1 MWHENSNGLIFT
13 ELQGAFQ
20 TSKVKIH
27 VLSFTGAV
35 EGILGADLPR
45 RGGLS
50 RGEGSRCPGR
60 WKGVSSPHRLAA
72 PRYWLRAAS
81 RRFSPKALALSSAS
95 VRETW
100 VANTWCGD
108 ISEGNLL
115 GLNFTLTSLPRAV
128 PAPCPH
134 CPGAAPL
141 VAGLH
146 GALKLWGLH
155 RLTSEDPFRP
165 QPSCDSVTEAARNAP
180 VTHPA
185 GSGPGEATACAHP
198 LMARSLEPPT
208 AASTNQVS
216 GAVSRRDHLQQ
227 PGLQGE
233 GRQAVAF
240 LPC

>member
-1 MWHENSNGLIFT
+1 MPWSLEGG
-13 ELQGAFQ
+13 ELSPPTCGTTLLAPGRQPQ
-20 TSKVKIH
+20 VQC
-27 VLSFTGAV
+27 
-35 EGILGADLPR
+35 
-45 RGGLS
+45 
-50 RGEGSRCPGR
+50 EGSCLELSLCQRNVGGKYLVWRHLRGKFIGLEFHAHVP
-60 WKGVSSPHRLAA
+60 SPSG
-72 PRYWLRAAS
+72 P
-81 RRFSPKALALSSAS
+81 
-95 VRETW
+95 
-100 VANTWCGD
+100 C
-108 ISEGNLL
+108 
-115 GLNFTLTSLPRAV
+115 SLPAR
-128 PAPCPH
+128 

-141 VAGLH
+141 VAGLY